1 MFGLPVRRSARL
13 FRFKRTFSL
22 VDGDYY
28 LVWINSL
35 KETTTCAGLLKL
47 NLPVA
52 LKFIVQYSSFTPQ
65 KYKTQ

>member
-13 FRFKRTFSL
+13 FQLKRTFSR

-35 KETTTCAGLLKL
+35 KETTPCVGLLKL

-52 LKFIVQYSSFTPQ
+52 LKFIVQYSSLIP
-65 KYKTQ
+65 